1 MSIRAR
7 ILARTDLDA
16 ARAARNLDVLAA
28 ALNAENVKSVQQ
40 RFVTARAIMAECAG
54 GVAILS
60 ALKANS
66 ADPAISWALQFLGQE
81 AGLDVGDPF
90 TQGMV
95 DQLVTGAVLTA
106 AQGSALKAMA
116 MQPLIVTREQVN
128 AAMYNDNGTEKA

>member
-28 ALNAENVKSVQQ
+28 ALNAENVKSIQP
-40 RFVTARAIMAECAG
+40 RFVTARAIMAEC
-54 GVAILS
+54 GVAILT

-90 TQGMV
+90 TQGMI
-95 DQLVTGAVLTA
+95 DQIVAGAVLTA

-116 MQPLIVTREQVN
+116 MQPLIVTRDEVN